1 MRMSRRK
8 EKQQFYMA
16 RKYTLALLAVIFIT
30 GIAVSQSSISAK
42 AGDHPMKDTSTRT
55 VMQDRGYKS
64 ILLKPGDTL
73 WEIALE
79 YNGFCHSSVQDYIDE
94 VMEING
100 LTSDRIHAGRY
111 LTIPYCE

>member
-1 MRMSRRK
+1 MSRRE
-8 EKQQFYMA
+8 EKRQFYMA
-16 RKYTLALLAVIFIT
+16 RKYTLVLLAVILIT
-30 GIAVSQSSISAK
+30 GMTVSLNGISAK
-42 AGDHPMKDTSTRT
+42 AGKRSAKDAS
-55 VMQDRGYKS
+55 VQIAKQDRGYKS

-79 YNGFCHSSVQDYIDE
+79 YKGAGHNSVQDYINE

-111 LTIPYCE
+111 LMVPYYE